1 MVERFSR
8 IRTLGEKNVGSLTF
22 TRGQK
27 NLTPRSLPP
36 GFMLTRYYL
45 ESALM

>member
-27 NLTPRSLPP
+27 NLTPRFSPSWIHADKIL
-36 GFMLTRYYL
+36 
-45 ESALM
+45 S